1 MKNFKDEFEK
11 YYDKIKNHEPFAF
24 SRWADGELWI
34 LEDKFCPHGTEWS
47 LSPTSYGYL
56 EPEDQKH
63 FDATQHGFHKDK
75 LWDAFRYA
83 ASNYHIGITT
93 ASDSNILAG
102 VNPRDWMIENGG
114 SDIDNITY
122 ANLFI
127 NSNYRQFRERIIPLF
142 SEYDTTILCNERC
155 DISIPHK
162 KDFRVGSN
170 CIVNDDDKIEEMV
183 DYVKHEKPE
192 GELFLFCA
200 SSLGNCCIHRLHE
213 VAPNNTYLDMG
224 SALNPDLKL
233 GIDRGYLSAWMGV
246 KQRGLWDMSVYLERE
261 ETW

>member
-1 MKNFKDEFEK
+1 MKKFKDEFEK

-34 LEDKFCPHGTEWS
+34 LERKSYS
-47 LSPTSYGYL
+47 LSPTSHGYIF
-56 EPEDQKH
+56 PEDQKH
-63 FDATQHGFHKDK
+63 FDISKHEFHWEK
-75 LWDAFRYA
+75 LWDAFKYSA
-83 ASNYHIGITT
+83 PNYHIGITT
-93 ASDSNILAG
+93 GSDANILEG
-102 VNPRDWMIENGG
+102 DNPRDWMIMHSG

-142 SEYDTTILCNERC
+142 SEYKTTIMCNERS
-155 DISIPHK
+155 DITIPYE

-183 DYVKHEKPE
+183 DYVKTTKPE

-213 VAPNNTYLDMG
+213 IAPNNTYLDMG

-233 GIDRGYLSAWMGV
+233 SMDRGYLSAWLGV

>member
-1 MKNFKDEFEK
+1 MKNFKDEFER

-63 FDATQHGFHKDK
+63 FDATQHGFHKEK
-75 LWDAFRYA
+75 LWDAFRYDA
-83 ASNYHIGITT
+83 PNYHIGITT

-102 VNPRDWMIENGG
+102 VNPRDWMIENSG

-192 GELFLFCA
+192 GQLFLFCA

-233 GIDRGYLSAWMGV
+233 GIDRGYLSAWAGV

>member
-1 MKNFKDEFEK
+1 MKNFKEEFEK

-34 LEDKFCPHGTEWS
+34 LERKSYS
-47 LSPTSYGYL
+47 LSPTSHGYIF
-56 EPEDQKH
+56 PEDQKH
-63 FDATQHGFHKDK
+63 FDISKHEFHWEK
-75 LWDAFRYA
+75 LWDAFKYSA
-83 ASNYHIGITT
+83 PNYHIGITT
-93 ASDSNILAG
+93 GSDANILEG
-102 VNPRDWMIENGG
+102 VNPRDWMIMHSG

-142 SEYDTTILCNERC
+142 SEYKTTIMCNERS
-155 DISIPHK
+155 DITIPYE
-162 KDFRVGSN
+162 KDF
-170 CIVNDDDKIEEMV
+170 
-183 DYVKHEKPE
+183 
-192 GELFLFCA
+192 
-200 SSLGNCCIHRLHE
+200 LHE
-213 VAPNNTYLDMG
+213 IAPNNTYLDMG

-233 GIDRGYLSAWMGV
+233 SMDRGYLSAWMGV

>member
-83 ASNYHIGITT
+83 ASN
-93 ASDSNILAG
+93 
-102 VNPRDWMIENGG
+102 
-114 SDIDNITY
+114 
-122 ANLFI
+122 
-127 NSNYRQFRERIIPLF
+127 
-142 SEYDTTILCNERC
+142 
-155 DISIPHK
+155 
-162 KDFRVGSN
+162 
-170 CIVNDDDKIEEMV
+170 
-183 DYVKHEKPE
+183 
-192 GELFLFCA
+192 
-200 SSLGNCCIHRLHE
+200 
-213 VAPNNTYLDMG
+213 
-224 SALNPDLKL
+224 
-233 GIDRGYLSAWMGV
+233 
-246 KQRGLWDMSVYLERE
+246 
-261 ETW
+261 